1 MEPRPG
7 RTGKLT
13 LTLPDGQVQD
23 FALSSGAV
31 TLGRSE
37 VNDIVIQDP
46 KASRIHARLEFGED
60 GYTVVDLDSANGI
73 EVNGKRVRR
82 AALTV
87 GDTLEVGACM
97 LRVEVDEPRAEL
109 EPDVT
114 IMESLPDLD
123 KTLAGAA
130 LPMNLT
136 DTRSPR
142 LAVHSPTGTQEVT
155 LERDAIT
162 IGRSS
167 SSDIVLDDQKVSRNH
182 AVIKR
187 RGSAFVVRD
196 LGSRNGTWLGE
207 KRVDAETL
215 GPGDT
220 VRVGDAQIVY
230 KAAFEAEELTLVDA
244 RLPGALK
251 ERRPVVIVPGMMG
264 SELWQGSQRVWPNV
278 KHMFTHPDTYVLP
291 GKSPLEA
298 RGLVGDVV
306 IVPNL
311 YKMDQY
317 SRLSQYLEEAL
328 GYEEGKDLLSF
339 AYDWRKDV
347 REASKKLAQAIAAW
361 DVSGPVTIIAHS
373 MGCIVSRY
381 YVERLGGKSKV
392 ERLLMMGAPNNGGA
406 KAIVALL
413 SGKGLIP
420 FGLMGEKVRRI
431 FSTFISAH
439 QVLPTYPCVFDQHGK
454 AIDLLADE
462 SWLPES
468 QHPALRAA
476 RELRRE
482 LSTRS
487 SVPCV
492 SIFGYGMKTTT
503 RVDVKRDLDGRWKNV
518 SFVEELAG
526 DTSVPESSAILPGS
540 DIHPVRQY
548 HGSLYV
554 DNDVKMRL
562 KVELT
567 S

>member
-1 MEPRPG
+1 MEPSPG

-23 FALSSGAV
+23 FASGSGSV

-37 VNDIVIQDP
+37 VNDIVIPDP
-46 KASRIHARLEFGED
+46 KASRVHARLEFGED
-60 GYTVVDLDSANGI
+60 GCAVTDLDSANGI
-73 EVNGKRVRR
+73 EVNGRRVRR
-82 AALTV
+82 ATLAV
-87 GDTLEVGACM
+87 GDTLAVGSCT
-97 LRVEVDEPRAEL
+97 LRFEADEAQAEL

-142 LAVHSPTGTQEVT
+142 LAVHTATDTREIA
-155 LERDAIT
+155 LDRDTIA
-162 IGRSS
+162 IGRSAT
-167 SSDIVLDDQKVSRNH
+167 SDLVLDDQKVSRNH
-182 AVIKR
+182 AVIER
-187 RGSAFVVRD
+187 RGSSFVVRD

-207 KRVDAETL
+207 KRVDLETL

-244 RLPGALK
+244 RLPGASK

-291 GKSPLEA
+291 EKEPLEA

-317 SRLSQYLEEAL
+317 SRLRQYMEEAL

-347 REASKKLAQAIAAW
+347 REASRKLAQAIEAW
-361 DVSGPVTIIAHS
+361 DVRGPVTIIAHS

-381 YVERLGGKSKV
+381 YVERLGGRPKV
-392 ERLLMMGAPNNGGA
+392 ERLLMMGAPHNGGP

-420 FGLMGEKVRRI
+420 FGLMGEKVRRV

-439 QVLPTYPCVFDQHGK
+439 QVLPTYPCVFDQHGR
-454 AIDLLADE
+454 AIDLLEDE
-462 SWLPES
+462 SWLAES
-468 QHPALRAA
+468 QRPALRAA
-476 RELRRE
+476 RELHRE
-482 LSTRS
+482 LRPRS

-492 SIFGYGMKTTT
+492 SIFGYGMKTTA
-503 RVDVKRDLDGRWKNV
+503 RVDVKRDIDGRWQHA

-526 DTSVPESSAILPGS
+526 DTAVTESSAILPGS

-567 S
+567 T